1 MMNDMSLFTD
11 TADRSTSGNP
21 LLFPWL
27 GYFKNTKLII
37 NSGLVNTSNYYDH
50 LIKILSTN
58 FPDTVPVE
66 FYATGFKNCTVKQ
79 FSKFID
85 TIFE

>member
-11 TADRSTSGNP
+11 TTDRPTLGNP

-27 GYFKNTKLII
+27 GYSDNNKLII
-37 NSGLVNTSNYYDH
+37 NSGLVNTSNSYDH

-58 FPDTVPVE
+58 FPDTVPIE
-66 FYATGFKNCTVKQ
+66 FYVTGFRNCTAKQ

-85 TIFE
+85 AIFE

>member
-1 MMNDMSLFTD
+1 MNDMSLFTD
-11 TADRSTSGNP
+11 TADRSISGNP

-27 GYFKNTKLII
+27 GYCKNNKLII
-37 NSGLVNTSNYYDH
+37 NSGLVNTSNSYDH

-58 FPDTVPVE
+58 FPDTVPIE
-66 FYATGFKNCTVKQ
+66 FYVTGFKNCSTKQ

-85 TIFE
+85 AIFE

>member
-11 TADRSTSGNP
+11 TADRSISGNP

-27 GYFKNTKLII
+27 GYCKNNKLII
-37 NSGLVNTSNYYDH
+37 HSGLVNTSNSYDH

-58 FPDTVPVE
+58 FPDTVPIE
-66 FYATGFKNCTVKQ
+66 FYVTGFGNCTAKQ

-85 TIFE
+85 AIFE